1 MYIYLYL
8 FIFIYNYIYYYIHRY
23 ICKYQ
28 CIFIYIYKYVCIY
41 LYISLFTEINM
52 TSQQSNYDG
61 PFTNFQIII
70 EVFLTRRS
78 LFFSLS
84 GNINYIDSK

>member
-41 LYISLFTEINM
+41 LYISLFTEINLH
-52 TSQQSNYDG
+52 SQQSNSDR
-61 PFTNFQIII
+61 PFTNFQLII
-70 EVFLTRRS
+70 EVFLTKRS
-78 LFFSLS
+78 FFFFRSV
-84 GNINYIDSK
+84 NINQIDSK